1 MASNTKGNKLTEK
14 EKEIQR
20 ALGLEK
26 GYVAR
31 IDVTVSTQIS
41 TPILVRGFS
50 EKDVR
55 EKLKNLP
62 DDVKKKIILYT
73 CNVWH
78 SCNKEN
84 SIVDHDIEDLGEGV
98 ARTILK
104 ISTKPLDDIDP
115 TILNADKI
123 DIEPNTDT
131 VEVIED
137 YMREELGIDDDEILI
152 I

>member
-1 MASNTKGNKLTEK
+1 MANNKLTEK
-14 EKEIQR
+14 EKEVQR

-26 GYVAR
+26 GYVVR

-41 TPILVRGFS
+41 TPILIRGFS

-55 EKLKNLP
+55 KKLKDLP

-73 CNVWH
+73 CNAWH
-78 SCNKEN
+78 SCNKEG
-84 SIVDHDIEDLGEGV
+84 SIGDNDIEDLGEGV
-98 ARTILK
+98 GRTILK
-104 ISTKPLDDIDP
+104 ISNNPFDDIDP
-115 TILNADKI
+115 TILNVNKI
-123 DIEPNTDT
+123 DIEANADT

-137 YMREELGIDDDEILI
+137 CMREEIGIGDAEILI